1 MRFSPKLV
9 ALGLLGCFLLEGF
22 PAIETVQG
30 QTPAIIALR
39 NKQNALHS
47 KLEVTRQKK
56 LAVLRKESFAK
67 GHLNTLNTS
76 VSTTGAKLDNT
87 KERLQGARQKLV
99 RLGHDLK
106 GLEKDFAVRKTATM
120 ERMRYLQQQGTEPW
134 WTTMLASADMNDAY
148 DRQYQLTRILD
159 RDRTALLDLKKRAD
173 VIGHKKDDMEDQKA
187 QIALL
192 AEQLADKHAE
202 FKQAAAMQVSFVQRV
217 SEERRAYEAAERELE
232 RNTSELTGLIRNL
245 IIQRQK
251 ELERKRRL
259 AAEAR
264 KKAAREAARAARAAK
279 NQQRV
284 DTVASAPSLAPEI
297 SDTVGTGRF
306 TAPGGGR
313 ITSRFGYR
321 IHPIYGTRRFHA
333 GIDFGLPIGAAI
345 KAADSG
351 VVIYSGWYGG
361 YGRTVII
368 DHGNGLTTLYG
379 HTSASY
385 VTAGQSIQRGQRIA
399 AVGSTGLST
408 GPHLHFEVR
417 VNGTPVNPLNYL
429 H

>member
-9 ALGLLGCFLLEGF
+9 ALGLLGCFLFEGF

-56 LAVLRKESFAK
+56 LAVVRKESFAK
-67 GHLNTLNTS
+67 GHLNTLNHS
-76 VSTTGAKLDNT
+76 VSTTGAELDSTRDHLENSKKKL
-87 KERLQGARQKLV
+87 KH
-99 RLGHDLK
+99 LGNELKDL
-106 GLEKDFAVRKTATM
+106 EQDFEVRKAATM
-120 ERMRYLQQQGTEPW
+120 KRMRYLQQQGSEPW
-134 WTTMLASADMNDAY
+134 WSTMLASADMNDAF
-148 DRQYQLTRILD
+148 DRQYQLTRIVEQD
-159 RDRTALLDLKKRAD
+159 RSALLDLKKRSD
-173 VIGHKKDDMEDQKA
+173 VIGRKKDDMEDQKT

-192 AEQLADKHAE
+192 AEQLADKHTE
-202 FKQAAAMQVSFVQRV
+202 FQQAAAMQVSFVQRV
-217 SEERRAYEAAERELE
+217 SQERRAYEAAERELE

-245 IIQRQK
+245 IVQRQK

-259 AAEAR
+259 AVEAR
-264 KKAAREAARAARAAK
+264 KKAAREAAKLAAK
-279 NQQRV
+279 NKQPIKAP
-284 DTVASAPSLAPEI
+284 DPEVAVT
-297 SDTVGTGRF
+297 DTVGTGRF
-306 TAPGGGR
+306 IAPGGGR
-313 ITSRFGYR
+313 MTSRFGYR
-321 IHPIYGTRRFHA
+321 IHPIYGTRKFHA
-333 GIDFGLPIGAAI
+333 GLDFGLPLGAAI

-385 VTAGQSIQRGQRIA
+385 VSAGQSIQRGQRIA

>member
-9 ALGLLGCFLLEGF
+9 ALGLLGCFLLEAF
-22 PAIETVQG
+22 PAIKTVQG
-30 QTPAIIALR
+30 QTPAILALR
-39 NKQNALHS
+39 NKQSALNS

-67 GHLNTLNTS
+67 GHLNTLNHS

-87 KERLQGARQKLV
+87 RGRLESSKKKLKH
-99 RLGHDLK
+99 LGNELSD
-106 GLEKDFAVRKTATM
+106 LEKDFDTRKEATM
-120 ERMRYLQQQGTEPW
+120 KRMRYLQQQGSEPW
-134 WTTMLASADMNDAY
+134 WSTMLASADMNDAF
-148 DRQYQLTRILD
+148 DRQYQLTRIVE
-159 RDRTALLDLKKRAD
+159 RDRSALLDLKKRAE
-173 VIGHKKDDMEDQKA
+173 VIGRKKDDMEDQKT

-192 AEQLADKHAE
+192 AEQLAEKQSE
-202 FKQAAAMQVSFVQRV
+202 FQQAAAMQVSFVQRV
-217 SEERRAYEAAERELE
+217 SQERRAYEAAERELE

-264 KKAAREAARAARAAK
+264 KRAAREAARQAAK
-279 NQQRV
+279 NKQPV
-284 DTVASAPSLAPEI
+284 KPLAPEVAVN
-297 SDTVGTGRF
+297 DTVGTGRF
-306 TAPGGGR
+306 IAPGGGR
-313 ITSRFGYR
+313 MTSRFGYR
-321 IHPIYGTRRFHA
+321 VHPIYGTRKFHA

-345 KAADSG
+345 RAADSG
-351 VVIYSGWYGG
+351 VILYSGWYGG

-385 VTAGQSIQRGQRIA
+385 VSAGESIQRGQRIA

>member
-9 ALGLLGCFLLEGF
+9 ALGLLACFLLEGF

-39 NKQNALHS
+39 NKQSALNN

-56 LAVLRKESFAK
+56 LAIVRKESFAK
-67 GHLNTLNTS
+67 GHLNTLKNSVNTAG
-76 VSTTGAKLDNT
+76 VQLDNT
-87 KERLQGARQKLV
+87 QKRLAESQQKLK
-99 RLGHDLK
+99 RLGNELKDL
-106 GLEKDFAVRKTATM
+106 EQDFTTRKAATM
-120 ERMRYLQQQGTEPW
+120 QRMRYLQQQGSEPW
-134 WTTMLASADMNDAY
+134 WSTMLASTDMNDAF
-148 DRQYQLTRILD
+148 DRQYHLTRIVE
-159 RDRTALLDLKKRAD
+159 RDRAALLDLKKRAE
-173 VIGHKKDDMEDQKA
+173 VISSKKDDMEDQKA

-192 AEQLADKHAE
+192 AEQLADKHSE

-217 SEERRAYEAAERELE
+217 SQERRAYEAAERELE

-259 AAEAR
+259 ALEAQKR
-264 KKAAREAARAARAAK
+264 AAREAAKQAANNK
-279 NQQRV
+279 QPV
-284 DTVASAPSLAPEI
+284 SALAPEPEVAVT
-297 SDTVGTGRF
+297 DTVGTGRF
-306 TAPGGGR
+306 IAPGGGR

-333 GIDFGLPIGAAI
+333 GVDFGLPIGAAI
-345 KAADSG
+345 RAADSG

-385 VTAGQSIQRGQRIA
+385 VSAGQSIQRGQRIA

>member
-9 ALGLLGCFLLEGF
+9 ALGLMGCFLLEGF
-22 PAIETVQG
+22 PAIETVHG
-30 QTPAIIALR
+30 QTPALIALR
-39 NKQNALHS
+39 NKQSALHN

-56 LAVLRKESFAK
+56 LAIVRKESFAK
-67 GHLNTLNTS
+67 GHLNTLKNS
-76 VSTTGAKLDNT
+76 VSKTGVQLDST
-87 KERLQGARQKLV
+87 REHLEDSQQKLK
-99 RLGHDLK
+99 RLGNELKDL
-106 GLEKDFAVRKTATM
+106 EQDFTTRKAATM
-120 ERMRYLQQQGTEPW
+120 QRMRYLQQQGPEPW
-134 WTTMLASADMNDAY
+134 WSTMLASADMNDAF
-148 DRQYQLTRILD
+148 DRQYQLTRIVE
-159 RDRTALLDLKKRAD
+159 RDRSALVDLKKRAE
-173 VIGHKKDDMEDQKA
+173 VIGRKKDDMEDQKT

-192 AEQLADKHAE
+192 AEQLADKHSE
-202 FKQAAAMQVSFVQRV
+202 FQQAAAMQVSFVQRV
-217 SEERRAYEAAERELE
+217 SQERRAYEAAERELE

-259 AAEAR
+259 AFEAQKR
-264 KKAAREAARAARAAK
+264 AAREAAKQAAK
-279 NQQRV
+279 NNQPVR
-284 DTVASAPSLAPEI
+284 ALAPEVAVA
-297 SDTVGTGRF
+297 DTIGTGRF
-306 TAPGGGR
+306 IAPGGGR

-345 KAADSG
+345 RAADSG

-361 YGRTVII
+361 YGRTIII

-385 VTAGQSIQRGQRIA
+385 VSAGQSIQRGQRVA

>member
-9 ALGLLGCFLLEGF
+9 ALGLLGCFLLEAF
-22 PAIETVQG
+22 PAIKTVQG
-30 QTPAIIALR
+30 QTSAILALR
-39 NKQNALHS
+39 NKQSALNS

-67 GHLNTLNTS
+67 GHLNTLNHS

-87 KERLQGARQKLV
+87 RGRLESSKKKLK
-99 RLGHDLK
+99 RLGNELSD
-106 GLEKDFAVRKTATM
+106 LEKDFDTRKEATM
-120 ERMRYLQQQGTEPW
+120 KRMRYLQQQGSEPW
-134 WTTMLASADMNDAY
+134 WSTMLASADMNDAF
-148 DRQYQLTRILD
+148 DRQYQLTRIVE
-159 RDRTALLDLKKRAD
+159 RDRSALLDLKKRAE
-173 VIGHKKDDMEDQKA
+173 VIGRKKDDMEDQKT

-192 AEQLADKHAE
+192 AEQLAEKQNE
-202 FKQAAAMQVSFVQRV
+202 FQQAAAMQVSFVQRV
-217 SEERRAYEAAERELE
+217 SQERRAYEAAERELE

-264 KKAAREAARAARAAK
+264 KRAAREAARQAAK
-279 NQQRV
+279 NKQPVQ
-284 DTVASAPSLAPEI
+284 PLAPEVAVN
-297 SDTVGTGRF
+297 DTVGTGRF
-306 TAPGGGR
+306 IAPGGGR
-313 ITSRFGYR
+313 MTSRFGYR
-321 IHPIYGTRRFHA
+321 VHPIYGTRKFHA

-345 KAADSG
+345 RAADSG
-351 VVIYSGWYGG
+351 VVLYSGWYGG

-385 VTAGQSIQRGQRIA
+385 VSAGESIQRGQRIA

>member
-9 ALGLLGCFLLEGF
+9 ALGLLGCFLFEGF

-56 LAVLRKESFAK
+56 LAVVRKESFAK
-67 GHLNTLNTS
+67 GHLNTLNHS
-76 VSTTGAKLDNT
+76 VSTTGAELDSTRVHLEDSQKKLKHLGNELKDL
-87 KERLQGARQKLV
+87 EQDFDARK
-99 RLGHDLK
+99 
-106 GLEKDFAVRKTATM
+106 AATM
-120 ERMRYLQQQGTEPW
+120 KRMRYLQQQGSEPW
-134 WTTMLASADMNDAY
+134 WSTMLASADMNDAF
-148 DRQYQLTRILD
+148 DRQYQLTRIVE
-159 RDRTALLDLKKRAD
+159 RDRSALLDLKKRSE
-173 VIGHKKDDMEDQKA
+173 VIGRKKDDMEDQKT

-192 AEQLADKHAE
+192 AEQLADKHTE
-202 FKQAAAMQVSFVQRV
+202 FRQAAAMQVSFVQRV
-217 SEERRAYEAAERELE
+217 SQERRAYEAAERELE

-259 AAEAR
+259 AVEAR
-264 KKAAREAARAARAAK
+264 KKAAREAAKLAAK
-279 NQQRV
+279 NKQPV
-284 DTVASAPSLAPEI
+284 KAPAPEVAVT
-297 SDTVGTGRF
+297 DTVGTGRF
-306 TAPGGGR
+306 IAPGGGR
-313 ITSRFGYR
+313 MTSRFGYR
-321 IHPIYGTRRFHA
+321 IHPIYGTRKFHA
-333 GIDFGLPIGAAI
+333 GLDFGLPIGAAI

-385 VTAGQSIQRGQRIA
+385 VSAGQSIQRGQRIA

>member
-22 PAIETVQG
+22 PAIKTVQG
-30 QTPAIIALR
+30 QTSAILALR
-39 NKQNALHS
+39 NKQSALNS

-67 GHLNTLNTS
+67 GHLNTLNHS

-87 KERLQGARQKLV
+87 RGRLESSKKKLKH
-99 RLGHDLK
+99 LGNELSD
-106 GLEKDFAVRKTATM
+106 LEKDFDTRKEATM
-120 ERMRYLQQQGTEPW
+120 KRMRYLQQQGSEPW
-134 WTTMLASADMNDAY
+134 WSTMLASADMNDAF
-148 DRQYQLTRILD
+148 DRQYQLTRIVE
-159 RDRTALLDLKKRAD
+159 RDRSALLDLKKRAE
-173 VIGHKKDDMEDQKA
+173 VIGRKKDDMEDQKT

-192 AEQLADKHAE
+192 AEQLADKQSE
-202 FKQAAAMQVSFVQRV
+202 FQQAAAMQVSFVQRV
-217 SEERRAYEAAERELE
+217 SQERRAYEAAERELE

-264 KKAAREAARAARAAK
+264 KKAAREAARQAAK
-279 NQQRV
+279 NKQPV
-284 DTVASAPSLAPEI
+284 KALAPEVAVN
-297 SDTVGTGRF
+297 DTVGTGRF
-306 TAPGGGR
+306 IAPGGGR
-313 ITSRFGYR
+313 MTSRFGYR
-321 IHPIYGTRRFHA
+321 VHPIYGTRKFHA

-345 KAADSG
+345 RAADSG
-351 VVIYSGWYGG
+351 VILYSGWYGG

-385 VTAGQSIQRGQRIA
+385 VSAGESIQRGQRIA

>member
-1 MRFSPKLV
+1 MRFSPKFV

-22 PAIETVQG
+22 PAIETAQG
-30 QTPAIIALR
+30 QTPAILALR
-39 NKQNALHS
+39 NKQSALNS

-56 LAVLRKESFAK
+56 LAILRKESFAK
-67 GHLNTLNTS
+67 GHLNTLNNS

-87 KERLQGARQKLV
+87 RGRLENSRKKLK
-99 RLGHDLK
+99 RLGNELSDL
-106 GLEKDFAVRKTATM
+106 EQDFDTRKASTM
-120 ERMRYLQQQGTEPW
+120 ARMRYLQQQGSEPW
-134 WTTMLASADMNDAY
+134 WSTMLASADMNDAF
-148 DRQYQLTRILD
+148 DRQYQLTRIVE
-159 RDRTALLDLKKRAD
+159 RDRSALLDLKKRAE
-173 VIGHKKDDMEDQKA
+173 VIGRKKDDMEDQKT

-192 AEQLADKHAE
+192 AEQLADKQSE
-202 FKQAAAMQVSFVQRV
+202 FKQAAALQVSFVQRV
-217 SEERRAYEAAERELE
+217 SQERRAYEAAERELE

-264 KKAAREAARAARAAK
+264 KRAAREAARQAAK
-279 NQQRV
+279 NRQPV
-284 DTVASAPSLAPEI
+284 KALSPEVAVT
-297 SDTVGTGRF
+297 DTVGTGRF
-306 TAPGGGR
+306 IAPGGGR
-313 ITSRFGYR
+313 MTSRFGYR
-321 IHPIYGTRRFHA
+321 VHPIYGTRKFHA
-333 GIDFGLPIGAAI
+333 GIDYGLPLGAAI
-345 KAADSG
+345 RAADSG
-351 VVIYSGWYGG
+351 VVLYSGWYGG

-385 VTAGQSIQRGQRIA
+385 VSAGESIQRGQRVA

>member
-9 ALGLLGCFLLEGF
+9 ALGLLGCFLFEGF

-30 QTPAIIALR
+30 QTSAIIALR

-47 KLEVTRQKK
+47 KLEATRQKK
-56 LAVLRKESFAK
+56 LAVVRRESFAK
-67 GHLNTLNTS
+67 GHLNTLNHS
-76 VSTTGAKLDNT
+76 VSTTGAELDSTRVHLEDSQKKLKHLGNELKDL
-87 KERLQGARQKLV
+87 EQDFEARK
-99 RLGHDLK
+99 
-106 GLEKDFAVRKTATM
+106 AATM
-120 ERMRYLQQQGTEPW
+120 KRMRYLQQQGSEPW
-134 WTTMLASADMNDAY
+134 WSTMLASADMNDAF
-148 DRQYQLTRILD
+148 DRQYQLTRIVE
-159 RDRTALLDLKKRAD
+159 RDRSALLDLKKRSE
-173 VIGHKKDDMEDQKA
+173 VIGRKKDDMEDQKT

-192 AEQLADKHAE
+192 AEQLADKHTE
-202 FKQAAAMQVSFVQRV
+202 FQQAAAMQVSFVQRV
-217 SEERRAYEAAERELE
+217 SQERRAYEAAERELE

-259 AAEAR
+259 AVEAR
-264 KKAAREAARAARAAK
+264 KKAAKLAAK
-279 NQQRV
+279 NKQPV
-284 DTVASAPSLAPEI
+284 KALAPEVAVT
-297 SDTVGTGRF
+297 DTVGTGRF
-306 TAPGGGR
+306 IAPGGGR
-313 ITSRFGYR
+313 MTSRFGYR
-321 IHPIYGTRRFHA
+321 IHPIYGTRKFHA
-333 GIDFGLPIGAAI
+333 GLDFGLPIGAAI

-385 VTAGQSIQRGQRIA
+385 VSAGQSIQRGQRIA